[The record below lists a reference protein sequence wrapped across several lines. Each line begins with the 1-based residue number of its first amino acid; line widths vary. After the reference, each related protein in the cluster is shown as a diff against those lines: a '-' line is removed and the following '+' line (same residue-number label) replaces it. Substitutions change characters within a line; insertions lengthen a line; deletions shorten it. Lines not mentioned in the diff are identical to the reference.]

1 MLANGRTI
9 LSTCAIRSATRGGSC
24 TPSALRKELKKLTIT
39 MAAVALAAALD
50 AGRGRGGGSG
60 GVAVVDEDGSRSGGG
75 KRFPLTTAVFCC
87 TLKIDVDIVRGTI
100 HGKYGRYYIPI
111 TFLSRE

>member
-24 TPSALRKELKKLTIT
+24 TPSALRKELQKHTIT
-39 MAAVALAAALD
+39 MAALALAAALD

-75 KRFPLTTAVFCC
+75 SCGERFPLTTAVF
-87 TLKIDVDIVRGTI
+87 LLHIKDR
-100 HGKYGRYYIPI
+100 R
-111 TFLSRE
+111 

>member
-1 MLANGRTI
+1 MLDEDGA
-9 LSTCAIRSATRGGSC
+9 
-24 TPSALRKELKKLTIT
+24 
-39 MAAVALAAALD
+39 
-50 AGRGRGGGSG
+50 
-60 GVAVVDEDGSRSGGG
+60 VAVVGWGWWTRMAAGVVVAKGFHS
-75 KRFPLTTAVFCC
+75 PLPFFCC

>member
-1 MLANGRTI
+1 M
-9 LSTCAIRSATRGGSC
+9 
-24 TPSALRKELKKLTIT
+24 RKEQQKLTIT

-60 GVAVVDEDGSRSGGG
+60 GVAVVDQDGSRSGGG

-87 TLKIDVDIVRGTI
+87 TLKIDVDIMRGGTI